1 MTTMTI
7 CRGLPASG
15 KTTWALEWLAESPT
29 GRVRV
34 NRDDI
39 RFMLFGR
46 YSGVDEALVT
56 SVQTSTIKA
65 SMTKKLDIV
74 VDNTNLNIN
83 HREKLI
89 DLATRN
95 GYKVVIKDF
104 DVSVEDCI
112 WRDMFRDKSVGE
124 EVIRRMHKMYLDQR

>member
-1 MTTMTI
+1 MTI

>member
-1 MTTMTI
+1 
-7 CRGLPASG
+7 
-15 KTTWALEWLAESPT
+15 
-29 GRVRV
+29 
-34 NRDDI
+34 
-39 RFMLFGR
+39 MLFGR

-56 SVQTSTIKA
+56 SVQTATLKA

-83 HREKLI
+83 HREKLT

>member
-29 GRVRV
+29 DRVRV

-56 SVQTSTIKA
+56 SVQTATLKA
-65 SMTKKLDIV
+65 SMAKKLDIV

-124 EVIRRMHKMYLDQR
+124 EVIRRMYTMYLDQK